1 MSKQKINSGLLS
13 SGAITEEAMLAYL
26 SGALSAADKAQFEQ
40 LLANDPFAQEALE
53 GLQSI
58 AQPTMVQPTIATLQ
72 NKVRERAGIKE
83 AKTIKLHWATYAWA
97 AAVVGLLI
105 GVGVL
110 MINLMDTKGSTL
122 AENKEATPNEITLFD
137 ANEKETKLEQG
148 PIATEERTTKEPQLP
163 SNSSISE
170 SIEADDAEQ
179 SKKLKLK
186 DEPTAASETNSVA
199 TSANVVTKTM
209 GNEGAARAGEK
220 GTMSQSKEA
229 EFVEPKVKKES
240 AAPSTTVAISDAMTV
255 SESKNKA
262 TVSMDDAMKE
272 FNSGNYKK
280 ASEQFD
286 ALLKIHPEN
295 AEALY
300 FGGISDY
307 INGNT
312 KKSEKNFDKL
322 LTGSKGYAEGSKWYK
337 ANILLK
343 KGKKEEAKKL
353 LQDLSQTNG
362 SYKERAVKKL
372 TEVQ

>member
-83 AKTIKLHWATYAWA
+83 AKAIKLHWATYAWA

-105 GVGVL
+105 GASVL

-122 AENKEATPNEITLFD
+122 AENKKATPNEITLFD

-148 PIATEERTTKEPQLP
+148 PINTVESTTEEPP
-163 SNSSISE
+163 SNSSSSE
-170 SIEADDAEQ
+170 PIEADDAEQ
-179 SKKLKLK
+179 SKKTESK
-186 DEPTAASETNSVA
+186 DAINTAGEVNSVA
-199 TSANVVTKTM
+199 TSALIATKTIAT
-209 GNEGAARAGEK
+209 ESAARAEEK
-220 GTMSQSKEA
+220 VAVSQSKGA
-229 EFVEPKVKKES
+229 GLAEPKVKKES
-240 AAPSTTVAISDAMTV
+240 AAPSATVAISDAMTV

-322 LTGSKGYAEGSKWYK
+322 LTGSKGYVEGSKWYK

-343 KGKKEEAKKL
+343 KGKKEDAKKL

-362 SYKERAVKKL
+362 SYKERALKKL